1 MVFTVE
7 TKVRTST
14 SGLRKLVKELQEAAR
29 TVAVAGVIKGD
40 ADATETAVLNEF
52 GGTGIY
58 KDGPYAGQSVQV
70 PARSFVQAPVEL
82 NANEIISVGA
92 NEIDFDKKPNI
103 VNALRK
109 MGERAAELQQR
120 ALESNGEGIPG
131 WQKHNSERTIETKN
145 GIDRPLYTRVGTT
158 FPIDYELQTRGV

>member
-14 SGLRKLVKELQEAAR
+14 AGFKKLMKQLQEATK
-29 TVAVAGVIKGD
+29 TVAVSGVINGD
-40 ADATETAVLNEF
+40 PDATETAVLNEF
-52 GGTGIY
+52 GGVGIY

-82 NANEIISVGA
+82 NREEIIRAGA
-92 NEIDFDKKPNI
+92 NDIDFDKKVNI
-103 VNALRK
+103 TNALRK
-109 MGERAAELQQR
+109 MGQKAAELQES

-131 WQKHNSERTIETKN
+131 WQKHNSPRTIETKGEDN
-145 GIDRPLYTRVGTT
+145 PLHTRFGKT
-158 FPIDYELQTRGV
+158 FPIDYELQTRGA